1 MKVKFSILTPM
12 AFLALF
18 AFPVHAQNGIAA
30 KARAIMA
37 ENCFDC
43 HGPDKEQRKAKLRL
57 DVREG
62 AIKDLGG
69 YQSVMPGKPDRSELI
84 ARLITKDE
92 DELMPPMKTGKSLS
106 EEEIETLRQWI
117 KQGAAYPVH
126 WSYRPIRPLSPPK
139 LKKMEGAQNPIDH
152 FVFAKLESLGHVPS
166 PVANRRILARRL
178 HYDLL
183 GLPPTPDRVE
193 AFAKDPDPDA
203 YSKLVD
209 ELLQSPHFGERWGR
223 HWLDMA
229 RYADS
234 DGYEKDRP
242 RPNAWRYRDWVIEA
256 INEDL
261 PYDQF
266 TVEQLAGD
274 LLPKA
279 TPKQRLATAF
289 HRQTL
294 TNTEGGTDQ
303 EQWRV
308 AAVMDRLETT
318 GSAWLGLTLTC
329 ARCHDHK
336 YDNITQDEYY
346 RLFAFYNNGDETS
359 FPLPSSKAALA
370 KYEQAKTIHENKVST
385 LEKNLKELLV
395 TRKDA
400 QGQWEKDTKAR
411 LSTIKNP
418 VAHHPLELSPP
429 PKQDGYRL
437 VPREDGS
444 LFVEKL
450 VPDKATFVLD
460 FSTDTRGEPLTGF
473 RVEALADPKLPS
485 KGPGLTSHGNFV
497 LSEFRAYVV
506 DSEEPNKKVS
516 LPFSSAKA
524 DFSQNKWTVQAAID
538 GKNETGWAISPQ
550 TGKSH
555 QATFLLKKPLPA
567 KEASNLR
574 IEMAQLYGTKHVIGR
589 FRIMAV
595 TGEQSSDIAPENV
608 LKALLVDAT
617 KRNDAQRKLLAD
629 HFAKTDPKTTK
640 IRKQLD
646 DLRKKAPKPSTTNV
660 RVITQRK
667 TNPRKTH
674 VFRRGEFKQ
683 PLHEVR
689 EGGLSLLHPF
699 KPRNEQGPGDRLDLA
714 RWLIDPTNPITPR
727 VTVNQVWAHLF
738 GHGLVR
744 TPEDFGVR
752 GEPPTHPQLM
762 DWLANHFVHDAKWS
776 RKELIRL
783 IVRSSTYRQSSNHRS
798 ELAGLDPN
806 NELLHRQNRFRVEA
820 EIIRDLN
827 LAAAG
832 LLSGKVGGASVFPPM
847 PAGIANLSYAN
858 SFKWNASKGTDRYR
872 RGLYTFFKRTSPH
885 PNLLTFDCPDSNVAC
900 VKRNRSNTPLAA
912 LVTLNNV
919 TYVEA
924 AKALAQRILKEAPP
938 KDEERIAH
946 GFRLCVARSP
956 QPNETEAFAD
966 LLRDSRSWYE
976 KHPEDAKTF
985 GGDSE
990 TAAWT
995 ATVRIMLNMDEFLTR
1010 E

>member
-1 MKVKFSILTPM
+1 MELKLSFLAPLPL
-12 AFLALF
+12 LALF
-18 AFPVHAQNGIAA
+18 AFPANADSGIAD

-43 HGPDKEQRKAKLRL
+43 HGPDKKQRKAKLRL
-57 DVREG
+57 DLRDG
-62 AIKDLGG
+62 AVMDLGG
-69 YQSVMPGKPDRSELI
+69 YQSVVPGNPDQSELI
-84 ARLITKDE
+84 ARLITNDK
-92 DELMPPMKTGKSLS
+92 DELMPPMKTGKSLNR
-106 EEEIETLRQWI
+106 EEIDILKQWI
-117 KQGAAYPVH
+117 KEGADYPVH
-126 WSYRPIRPLSPPK
+126 WAYRPIRLPALPQ
-139 LKKMEGAQNPIDH
+139 LKNMEGVQNPIDQ
-152 FVFAKLESLGHVPS
+152 FVLAKLESLNHPPS
-166 PVANRRILARRL
+166 PEADRRTLAKRL

-183 GLPPTPDRVE
+183 GLLPEPARVDN
-193 AFAKDPDPDA
+193 FVNDKSPDA
-203 YSKLVD
+203 YSELV
-209 ELLQSPHFGERWGR
+209 EEMLASPHFGERWGR

-234 DGYEKDRP
+234 DGYEKDKP

-266 TVEQLAGD
+266 TVEQIAGD

-336 YDNITQDEYY
+336 YDNISQDEYY
-346 RLFAFYNNGDETS
+346 QLFAFYNNGDETN
-359 FPLPSSKAALA
+359 FPLPSSNAALA
-370 KYEQAKTIHENKVST
+370 DYEKAKAIHD
-385 LEKNLKELLV
+385 KNLKEAL
-395 TRKDA
+395 TSRKDA
-400 QGQWEKDTKAR
+400 QNRWEKETKAR
-411 LSTIKNP
+411 LSTTMNP
-418 VAHHPLELSPP
+418 VAHHPLELSPQ
-429 PKQDGYRL
+429 PKQDGYRF
-437 VPREDGS
+437 VPRGDGS
-444 LFVEKL
+444 IFVEKL
-450 VPDKATFVLD
+450 IPEKATFVLD
-460 FSTDTRGEPLTGF
+460 FSTNTRGQPLTGF
-473 RVEALADPKLPS
+473 RVETLADPKLPS
-485 KGPGLTSHGNFV
+485 KGPGLTKHGNFV
-497 LSEFRAYVV
+497 LSEFRAFVV
-506 DSEEPNKKVS
+506 DLVDSKKKRP
-516 LPFSSAKA
+516 LPFSFAKA
-524 DFSQNKWTVQAAID
+524 DFSQNKWAIQAAID
-538 GKNETGWAISPQ
+538 GKNETGWAIGPQ
-550 TGKSH
+550 MGRNH
-555 QATFLLKKPLPA
+555 QATFRLKKPLPA
-567 KEASNLR
+567 KAAANLR
-574 IEMAQLYGTKHVIGR
+574 IEMAQLYGSRHVIGR

-595 TGEQSSDIAPENV
+595 TGEQSGDIVPENV
-608 LKALLVDAT
+608 RKALLVDTA
-617 KRNDAQRKLLAD
+617 KRNGAQSQILAD
-629 HFAKTDPKTTK
+629 HFAKTDPEVIK

-646 DLRKKAPKPSTTNV
+646 ELHKKKPKPSTSNV

-667 TNPRKTH
+667 GNPRKTH

-714 RWLIDPTNPITPR
+714 RWLIDPSNPITPR
-727 VTVNQVWAHLF
+727 VIVNQVWTHLF

-752 GEPPTHPQLM
+752 GEPPTHPLLM
-762 DWLANHFVHDAKWS
+762 DWLADHFVHHAKWS
-776 RKELIRL
+776 RKELIRI
-783 IVRSSTYRQSSNHRS
+783 IVHSATYRQSSRHRHGF
-798 ELAGLDPN
+798 AGLDPN

-832 LLSGKVGGASVFPPM
+832 LLSNKVGGTSVFPPM

-858 SFKWNASKGTDRYR
+858 SFKWSVSKGNDRYR

-919 TYVEA
+919 TYVES
-924 AKALAQRILKEAPP
+924 AKAFAQRILKEAPP

-956 QPNETEAFAD
+956 APEETEAFAN
-966 LLRDSRSWYE
+966 LLADSRFWYE
-976 KHPEDAKTF
+976 KHPEDAKVF

-990 TAAWT
+990 TAAWS

>member
-1 MKVKFSILTPM
+1 MKFYFLTIFPLG
-12 AFLALF
+12 FLVVYSA
-18 AFPVHAQNGIAA
+18 HADTGIAA
-30 KARAIMA
+30 QAQAIMA

-62 AIKDLGG
+62 VIKDLGG
-69 YQSVMPGKPDRSELI
+69 YQTVMPGKPEGSELI
-84 ARLITKDE
+84 ARLTTMD
-92 DELMPPMKTGKSLS
+92 DDQLMPPVKTGKSLNK
-106 EEEIETLRQWI
+106 EEINVIKQWI
-117 KQGAAYPVH
+117 KEGADYPVH
-126 WSYRPIRPLSPPK
+126 WAYRPIQILVPPK
-139 LKKMEGAQNPIDH
+139 LKNENRIKNPIDRY
-152 FVFAKLESLGHVPS
+152 VFSKLEKAGQNPS
-166 PVANRRILARRL
+166 PEADRRILAKRL
-178 HYDLL
+178 YYDLV
-183 GLPPTPDRVE
+183 GLPPEPVRVDK
-193 AFAKDPDPDA
+193 FVNDQSPYA
-203 YSKLVD
+203 YSKLVE
-209 ELLQSPHFGERWGR
+209 ELLASPHFGERWGR

-242 RPNAWRYRDWVIEA
+242 RNNAWRYRDWVIEA

-261 PYDQF
+261 SYDQF

-274 LLPKA
+274 LLPEA

-318 GSAWLGLTLTC
+318 GSVWLGLTLTC

-336 YDNITQDEYY
+336 YDNIAQDEYY
-346 RLFAFYNNGDETS
+346 QLFAFYNNGDETN

-370 KYEQAKTIHENKVST
+370 KYEKAKAEYDKKVAE
-385 LEKNLKELLV
+385 LEKKLKELLAS
-395 TRKDA
+395 RKDA
-400 QGQWEKDTKAR
+400 QGRWEKETKSR
-411 LSTIKNP
+411 LSVIKNP
-418 VAHHPLELSPP
+418 VAHHPIKLSPP
-429 PKQDGYRL
+429 TRQDDYQFIRH
-437 VPREDGS
+437 EDGS
-444 LFVEKL
+444 IFVENL
-450 VPDKATFVLD
+450 VPDKATFVLNL
-460 FSTDTRGEPLTGF
+460 STDTLGKPLTGF
-473 RVEALADPKLPS
+473 RVEALAHPKLPA

-497 LSEFRAYVV
+497 LSEFRAFVV
-506 DSEEPNKKVS
+506 DLIDPKKKVP

-538 GKNETGWAISPQ
+538 GKNETGWAVSPQ
-550 TGKSH
+550 TGKNH
-555 QATFLLKKPLPA
+555 QATFLLKKPQPVKGA
-567 KEASNLR
+567 VSLR
-574 IEMAQLYGTKHVIGR
+574 IEMAQLYGSRHVIGR
-589 FRIMAV
+589 FRIMAM
-595 TGEQSSDIAPENV
+595 TGEQSSDLAPENV
-608 LKALLVDAT
+608 RKALLVHAS
-617 KRNDAQRKLLAD
+617 KRNETQRKLLAD
-629 HFAKTDPKTTK
+629 HFAKTDPETTK
-640 IRKQLD
+640 VRKELD
-646 DLRKKAPKPSTTNV
+646 ALSKKAPKPSTTNV

-667 TNPRKTH
+667 GNPRKTH

-689 EGGLSLLHPF
+689 EDGLRLLHPF
-699 KPRNEQGPGDRLDLA
+699 KPRNEEGTGDRLDLA
-714 RWLIDPTNPITPR
+714 RWLVDPANPITPR
-727 VTVNQVWAHLF
+727 VTVNQVWTHLF

-776 RKELIRL
+776 RKEMIRL
-783 IVRSSTYRQSSNHRS
+783 IVHSATYRQSSNHRP
-798 ELAGLDPN
+798 ELANLDAN

-832 LLSGKVGGASVFPPM
+832 LLSNKVGGASAFPPM

-858 SFKWNASKGTDRYR
+858 SFKWNVSKGTERYR

-924 AKALAQRILKEAPP
+924 AKAFAQRILKEAPS
-938 KDEERIAH
+938 KDRERISH

-956 QPNETEAFAD
+956 EPNETEAFAN
-966 LLRDSRSWYE
+966 LLADSRSWYE

-985 GGDSE
+985 AGDVE

>member
-1 MKVKFSILTPM
+1 M
-12 AFLALF
+12 AQAETELF
-18 AFPVHAQNGIAA
+18 ARA
-30 KARAIMA
+30 KTILA
-37 ENCFDC
+37 ENCIDC

-57 DVREG
+57 DLLEG
-62 AIKDLGG
+62 ATKDLGG
-69 YQSVMPGKPDRSELI
+69 YQAIMPGKPEESELI
-84 ARLITKDE
+84 ARLITEEE
-92 DELMPPMKTGKSLS
+92 DDLMPPKKTGKSLTK
-106 EEEIETLRQWI
+106 EEIDILRQWI
-117 KQGAAYPVH
+117 KEGADYPVH
-126 WSYRPIRPLSPPK
+126 WAYRPIRPTAPPK
-139 LKKMEGAQNPIDH
+139 LKNEKLIINPIDRY
-152 FVFAKLESLGHVPS
+152 VFSKLEKAGQTPS
-166 PVANRRILARRL
+166 PEADRLTLAKRL

-183 GLPPTPDRVE
+183 GLPPEPARVE
-193 AFAKDPDPDA
+193 AFAKDQAADA

-274 LLPKA
+274 LLPEA

-318 GSAWLGLTLTC
+318 GSVWLGLTMTC

-336 YDNITQDEYY
+336 YDNIAQDEYY
-346 RLFAFYNNGDETS
+346 QLFAFYNNGDETNYA
-359 FPLPSSKAALA
+359 LPSSSAALA
-370 KYEQAKTIHENKVST
+370 KHEKDKAAHDKQVAD
-385 LEKNLKELLV
+385 LEKKLKQLLAS
-395 TRKDA
+395 RKGA
-400 QGQWEKDTKAR
+400 QTKWEKEIKAR
-411 LSTIKNP
+411 LAAIKNP
-418 VAHHPLELSPP
+418 VTHHPMKLNSPF
-429 PKQDGYRL
+429 KQKGFQF

-444 LFVEKL
+444 TFVEKL
-450 VPDKATFVLD
+450 TTDSATFVLD
-460 FSTDTRGEPLTGF
+460 FAADTEGKPLTGL
-473 RVEALADPKLPS
+473 RVETLADPKLPS
-485 KGPGLTSHGNFV
+485 KGPGLTGHGNFV
-497 LSEFRAYVV
+497 LSEFRAFAV
-506 DSEEPNKKVS
+506 DAVDPKKKDPLS
-516 LPFSSAKA
+516 FASAKA
-524 DFSQNKWTVQAAID
+524 DFSQNKWPVQAAID

-550 TGKSH
+550 MGRNH
-555 QATFLLKKPLPA
+555 QATFRLQKPLPSE
-567 KEASNLR
+567 EAANLR
-574 IEMAQLYGTKHVIGR
+574 IEMAQLYGSKHVIGR

-595 TGEQSSDIAPENV
+595 TGEQSSDVVPENV
-608 LKALLVDAT
+608 RKALLVDAT
-617 KRNDAQRKLLAD
+617 KRNQAQGKLLAD
-629 HFAKTDPKTTK
+629 HFAKTDPEASKV
-640 IRKQLD
+640 RRQLD
-646 DLRKKAPKPSTTNV
+646 DLRKKVPKTSTTNV

-667 TNPRKTH
+667 GSPRKTH

-683 PLHEVR
+683 PMNEVQA
-689 EGGLSLLHPF
+689 GGLAVLHAL
-699 KPRNEQGPGDRLDLA
+699 KPRNEKNSGDRLDLA
-714 RWLIDPTNPITPR
+714 QWLVAPNNPITPR
-727 VTVNQVWAHLF
+727 VAVNQVWAHLF

-744 TPEDFGVR
+744 TIEDFGIR
-752 GEPPTHPQLM
+752 GETPSHPHLM
-762 DWLANHFVHDAKWS
+762 DWLANHFVRDAKWS

-783 IVRSSTYRQSSNHRS
+783 IVHSATYRQSSAHRQ
-798 ELAGLDPN
+798 EFAELDPN

-827 LAAAG
+827 LAVAG
-832 LLSGKVGGASVFPPM
+832 LLADKVGGPSVFPPM

-858 SFKWNASKGTDRYR
+858 SFKWNTSKGENRYR

-912 LVTLNNV
+912 LVTLNNT
-919 TYVEA
+919 TYIEA
-924 AKALAQRILKEAPP
+924 AKAFAQRILKEAPAEDP
-938 KDEERIAH
+938 KRIAH

-956 QPNETEAFAD
+956 EPSETEAFTN
-966 LLRDSRSWYE
+966 LLGEARAWYE
-976 KHPEDAKTF
+976 KHPEEAKTF
-985 GGDSE
+985 AGDSE

>member
-1 MKVKFSILTPM
+1 M
-12 AFLALF
+12 A
-18 AFPVHAQNGIAA
+18 Q
-30 KARAIMA
+30 
-37 ENCFDC
+37 NCFDC
-43 HGPDKEQRKAKLRL
+43 HGPDKEQRKADLRL

-69 YQSVMPGKPDRSELI
+69 YQSVVPGKPEESELI
-84 ARLITKDE
+84 ARLITDDK
-92 DELMPPMKTGKSLS
+92 DELMPPRKTGKSLS
-106 EEEIETLRQWI
+106 EAEIEILRQWI
-117 KQGAAYPVH
+117 KQGADYPLH
-126 WSYRPIRPLSPPK
+126 WSYSTIHPPTLPQ
-139 LKKMEGAQNPIDH
+139 LKKKERVQNPIDH
-152 FVFAKLESLGHVPS
+152 FVFAKLESLNQTPS
-166 PVANRRILARRL
+166 PEADRRTLAKRL
-178 HYDLL
+178 HYDLI
-183 GLPPTPDRVE
+183 GLPPDPDRVD
-193 AFAKDPDPDA
+193 AFVNDQSTEA
-203 YSKLVD
+203 YSNLVE
-209 ELLQSPHFGERWGR
+209 ELLETPHFGERWGR

-274 LLPKA
+274 LLPEA

-318 GSAWLGLTLTC
+318 GSVWLGLTLTC

-336 YDNITQDEYY
+336 YDNVAQDEYY
-346 RLFAFYNNGDETS
+346 QLFAFYNNGDETNYA
-359 FPLPSSKAALA
+359 LPSSAALA
-370 KYEQAKTIHENKVST
+370 KYEKDMAAHRKQVAELDKK
-385 LEKNLKELLV
+385 LEELL
-395 TRKDA
+395 TSRKKA
-400 QGQWEKDTKAR
+400 QTEWEKQTKKR
-411 LSTIKNP
+411 LAAIKNP
-418 VAHHPLELSPP
+418 VAHHPVKIDSL
-429 PKQDGYRL
+429 PKQDGYQFISH
-437 VPREDGS
+437 EDGS
-444 LFVEKL
+444 IFVEKG
-450 VPDKATFVLD
+450 VPDKATFAFD
-460 FSTDTRGEPLTGF
+460 FSADTGGQPLTGF
-473 RVEALADPKLPS
+473 RIEALADPKLPS
-485 KGPGLTSHGNFV
+485 KGPGLTGHGNFV
-497 LSEFRAYVV
+497 LSEFRAFAV
-506 DSEEPNKKVS
+506 DLVDPKKKHP
-516 LPFSSAKA
+516 LPFASAKA
-524 DFSQNKWTVQAAID
+524 DFSQSKWAVQAAID

-550 TGKSH
+550 MGRNH
-555 QATFLLKKPLPA
+555 QATFRFEKPLPA
-567 KEASNLR
+567 KEAGALR
-574 IEMAQLYGTKHVIGR
+574 IEMAQLYGSRHIIGR
-589 FRIMAV
+589 FRIMTV
-595 TGEQSSDIAPENV
+595 TGEQSSDVVPENV
-608 LKALLVDAT
+608 RKALLVDVA
-617 KRNDAQRKLLAD
+617 KRNVAQSKLLAVK
-629 HFAKTDPKTTK
+629 FAKSDPEVSKA
-640 IRKQLD
+640 RKQLD
-646 DLRKKAPKPSTTNV
+646 DLRKKAPKTSTTNV

-667 TNPRKTH
+667 GSPRKTH

-683 PLHEVR
+683 PLHEVQA
-689 EGGLSLLHPF
+689 GGLAVLHSL
-699 KPRNEQGPGDRLDLA
+699 KPRNKKTTGDRLDLA

-727 VTVNQVWAHLF
+727 VAVNQVWSHLF

-744 TPEDFGVR
+744 TIEDFGIR
-752 GEPPTHPQLM
+752 GEAPSHPQLM

-783 IVRSSTYRQSSNHRS
+783 IVHSSTYRQSSDHRA
-798 ELAGLDPN
+798 EFAELDPN

-827 LAAAG
+827 LAVAG
-832 LLSGKVGGASVFPPM
+832 LLSDKVGGPSVFPPM

-858 SFKWNASKGTDRYR
+858 SFKWNLSKGSDRFR

-924 AKALAQRILKEAPP
+924 AKAFAQRILKKAP
-938 KDEERIAH
+938 KDDRKRIAL

-956 QPNETEAFAD
+956 ERNETEAFTN
-966 LLRDSRSWYE
+966 LLADSRSWYE
-976 KHPEDAKTF
+976 KHPEDAKIF

>member
-1 MKVKFSILTPM
+1 MKTSDLTLLPL
-12 AFLALF
+12 LALF
-18 AFPVHAQNGIAA
+18 AFPANAENGIAA

-57 DVREG
+57 DAREG

-69 YQSVMPGKPDRSELI
+69 YQSVMPGKPDQSELI
-84 ARLITKDE
+84 ARLTTNDE

-117 KQGAAYPVH
+117 KEGAAYPVH
-126 WSYRPIRPLSPPK
+126 WSYRPIQPPAPPK
-139 LKKMEGAQNPIDH
+139 LKNMKGVQNPIDR
-152 FVFAKLESLGHVPS
+152 FVSAKLESLGHSPS
-166 PVANRRILARRL
+166 PEADRRILAKRL

-183 GLPPTPDRVE
+183 GLPPDPSRVE
-193 AFAKDPDPDA
+193 AFAKDQNPGA

-234 DGYEKDRP
+234 DGYEKDKP

-274 LLPKA
+274 LLPKS
-279 TPKQRLATAF
+279 TPRQRLATAF

-336 YDNITQDEYY
+336 YDDITQDEYY
-346 RLFAFYNNGDETS
+346 QLFAFYNNGDETS
-359 FPLPSSKAALA
+359 FPLSSSKAALA
-370 KYEQAKTIHENKVST
+370 KYEQAKAIHEKKISA

-400 QGQWEKDTKAR
+400 QKRWEKETR
-411 LSTIKNP
+411 GHLSAIKNP
-418 VAHHPLELSPP
+418 VAHHPLKLSPS
-429 PKQDGYRL
+429 PKQDGNRL
-437 VPREDGS
+437 VPRKDGS

-450 VPDKATFVLD
+450 AADKTTFLLS

-473 RVEALADPKLPS
+473 RIETLTDPKLPS
-485 KGPGLTSHGNFV
+485 KGPGLTKHGNFV
-497 LSEFRAYVV
+497 LSEFRAFAV
-506 DSEEPNKKVS
+506 DLVDLEKKRH
-516 LPFSSAKA
+516 LPFSFAKA
-524 DFSQNKWTVQAAID
+524 DFSQNKWAVQASID

-550 TGKSH
+550 TGKNH
-555 QATFLLKKPLPA
+555 QATFLLKKPLPS
-567 KEASNLR
+567 KEAANLC
-574 IEMAQLYGTKHVIGR
+574 IEMAQLYGSRHVIGR
-589 FRIMAV
+589 FRIMAI
-595 TGEQSSDIAPENV
+595 TGDQSGNIVPENV
-608 LKALLVDAT
+608 REALLVDASM
-617 KRNDAQRKLLAD
+617 RNGAQSKTLDD
-629 HFAKTDPKTTK
+629 HFAKTDPETTK
-640 IRKQLD
+640 LRKQLD

-667 TNPRKTH
+667 NNPRKTH

-683 PLHEVR
+683 PLHQVR

-714 RWLIDPTNPITPR
+714 RWLIDSTNPITPR
-727 VTVNQVWAHLF
+727 VTVNQVWTHLF

-752 GEPPTHPQLM
+752 GAAPTHPKLL
-762 DWLANHFVHDAKWS
+762 DWLSHYFIHDAKWS
-776 RKELIRL
+776 RKDLIRL
-783 IVRSSTYRQSSNHRS
+783 IVHSASYRQSSAHRKK
-798 ELAGLDPN
+798 LADLDPN
-806 NELLHRQNRFRVEA
+806 NQLLHRQNRFRVEA

-832 LLSGKVGGASVFPPM
+832 LLSNKVGGISVFPPM

-858 SFKWNASKGTDRYR
+858 SFKWNASKGNDRYR

-912 LVTLNNV
+912 LVTLNNI
-919 TYVEA
+919 TYVES
-924 AKALAQRILKEAPP
+924 AKAFAQRILKEAPP

-956 QPNETEAFAD
+956 QPNETEAFAN
-966 LLRDSRSWYE
+966 LLADSRSWYE
-976 KHPEDAKTF
+976 KHPEDAKAF

-990 TAAWT
+990 TAAWS